1 MIKELKSLFQHVT
14 AEDQLFLEKAWEWI
28 ERVENQ
34 YVPVLTDFLN
44 PHQVSLLRNLA
55 SHREMT
61 LFDSANLW
69 PSEQSRVL
77 LAPSY
82 YELDPDD
89 FELDLVSI
97 SFQNQFGYL
106 THPQVLGSLL
116 HQTGLDRRVFGDILI
131 GEKQVQVFIQRPVV
145 NLVLQEVRKIGR
157 LGVKMTVVPKS
168 EQVQVQEEHQTKTI
182 FVDSLRLDRLV
193 ASSFQLGRSKAGQLV
208 KANKV
213 KVNYQERTD
222 VSYPIK
228 TGDLLSIRGKGRV
241 YVGESTG
248 VSKSGRI
255 KVELKIL
262 ARK

>member
-1 MIKELKSLFQHVT
+1 MVKNLKNVSQHVT
-14 AEDQLFLEKAWEWI
+14 AGDQLFLEKAWEWI

-34 YVPVLTDFLN
+34 YIPVLTDFLN

-55 SHREMT
+55 SHRE
-61 LFDSANLW
+61 LNVFDSADLW

-82 YELDPDD
+82 YELNPDD
-89 FELDLVSI
+89 FELELLSI
-97 SFQNQFGYL
+97 DFMSQFGHL

-131 GEKQVQVFIQRPVV
+131 GEDQVQIFMQRPIVE
-145 NLVLQEVRKIGR
+145 LVLQEVRKIGR
-157 LGVKMTVVPKS
+157 LGVKMNVISKS
-168 EQVQVQEEHQTKTI
+168 EQLQVQEEAQTKTI

-193 ASSFQLGRSKAGQLV
+193 ASSFQVGRSKAAQLI
-208 KANKV
+208 KSNKV

-228 TGDLLSIRGKGRV
+228 AGDRVSIRSKGRV

-248 VSKSGRI
+248 LSKSGRM